1 MTDSSA
7 WKDISKMFSF
17 KGLLFFPWLVM
28 TLTMHT
34 WSCLCSA
41 LPLLFSMEDFNVF
54 VLTRSWGELMCSH
67 IIHWDEYWS
76 ELKMIQQETK
86 KKKNKTKQKK
96 RTQRSF
102 FFQSALLY
110 SNICLDTVV
119 MSNSSENE
127 CLRATF
133 ASTSALNTYKAILLE
148 GRQSLWLT

>member
-7 WKDISKMFSF
+7 WKDISKKFSF

-41 LPLLFSMEDFNVF
+41 LPLLFSMEDFYVF

-86 KKKNKTKQKK
+86 KKPNQNKKK
-96 RTQRSF
+96 EPRDHF
-102 FFQSALLY
+102 FFSQLYCIVTFALTQLWWV
-110 SNICLDTVV
+110 TVV
-119 MSNSSENE
+119 RMSVWG
-127 CLRATF
+127 LR
-133 ASTSALNTYKAILLE
+133 LPVLL
-148 GRQSLWLT
+148 L